1 MKTEHKMTI
10 IPTKVRLF
18 SFFYFFNIPNIF
30 AIKMDFIYSRQSA
43 TFLRICCSHFFRI
56 FAYF

>member
-18 SFFYFFNIPNIF
+18 SFFYFLIF
-30 AIKMDFIYSRQSA
+30 LIFLLLKWILFIHVNQLLFSEFA
-43 TFLRICCSHFFRI
+43 AVTFLGI